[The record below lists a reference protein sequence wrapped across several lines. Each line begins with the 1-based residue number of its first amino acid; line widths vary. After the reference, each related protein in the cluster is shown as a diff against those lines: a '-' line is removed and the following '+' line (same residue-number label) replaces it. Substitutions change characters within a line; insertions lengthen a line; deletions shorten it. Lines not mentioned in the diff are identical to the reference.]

1 MPRYDT
7 GADFIYLLLK
17 YLGEKDR
24 LLVFFLSYS
33 SVKEP
38 HVLCFTLF
46 TRQLHEVWGF
56 QEKLYICK
64 LSGNLQLLVL
74 AFTMF
79 CSVVSSAKMVG
90 VLSNVYLEW
99 LVESDPLP
107 INSMF

>member
-1 MPRYDT
+1 MCYASHFLLGNCT
-7 GADFIYLLLK
+7 KFGDFRKKI
-17 YLGEKDR
+17 
-24 LLVFFLSYS
+24 
-33 SVKEP
+33 
-38 HVLCFTLF
+38 
-46 TRQLHEVWGF
+46 
-56 QEKLYICK
+56 YICK

-90 VLSNVYLEW
+90 VLSNVCLEW